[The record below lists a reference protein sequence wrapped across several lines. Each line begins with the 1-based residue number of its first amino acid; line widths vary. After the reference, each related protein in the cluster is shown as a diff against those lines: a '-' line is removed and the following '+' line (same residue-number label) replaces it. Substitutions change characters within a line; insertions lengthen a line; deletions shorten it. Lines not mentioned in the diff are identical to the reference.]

1 MRVNLSKFFHLN
13 NHPYVCTYYFC
24 FYNHVFIFFP
34 LYSFASTIVIIYN
47 VLLTICLIAYAGK
60 TLLLKY
66 GDCFRTTMG
75 KFVQS
80 ESPNLMTPQD
90 ALRGLSKVSD
100 LPPVPR
106 SLGDIRQHQHRKR
119 DFQQNLKLCMQPYGL
134 PGKTYMAQP
143 NALSNQGVKCW
154 GRKH

>member
-1 MRVNLSKFFHLN
+1 M
-13 NHPYVCTYYFC
+13 
-24 FYNHVFIFFP
+24 
-34 LYSFASTIVIIYN
+34 
-47 VLLTICLIAYAGK
+47 LTICLAALVGM
-60 TLLLKY
+60 TLLVKY
-66 GDCFRTTMG
+66 EDCSRTTMG
-75 KFVQS
+75 KSVQF
-80 ESPNLMTPQD
+80 ESSNSMTPQD
-90 ALRGLSKVSD
+90 TLKEFSKFSD